1 MTRQQFIEQLKELSV
16 ADRIAVLEAITRSLR
31 DELEAGGGPAPSAGP
46 VSAAEE
52 AEHKVALV
60 RRLYGILRFEGP
72 PPTDEELQDVYAN
85 YLAEKYS

>member
-31 DELEAGGGPAPSAGP
+31 DELGAAGGPAPSAGP
-46 VSAAEE
+46 TSAAEE
-52 AEHKVALV
+52 EERKVALV

-72 PPTDEELQDVYAN
+72 PPTDEELQDVYTN